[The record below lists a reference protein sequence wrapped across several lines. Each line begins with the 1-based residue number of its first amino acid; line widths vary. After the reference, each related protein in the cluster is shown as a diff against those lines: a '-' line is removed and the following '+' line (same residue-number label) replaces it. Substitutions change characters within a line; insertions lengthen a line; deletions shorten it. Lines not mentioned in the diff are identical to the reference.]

1 MTKKKL
7 LLGAAALALVFL
19 TGCQTNNIS
28 EAQRFETSIQKELPF
43 RVDSLRWF
51 DGAGL
56 ATYQFANQD
65 YIPTLPDAE
74 IGLNGEV
81 SVYRTFDFQKASL
94 QAEDKVWR
102 NVVVSK
108 KNQRIICIDRYLR
121 NGRTEGY
128 VYVLQSETKKYPT
141 LGRYHW
147 DVSNPH
153 NIESV
158 GAALGHLR
166 SLTLKRIKGNG
177 SYTAP
182 ASQDDYW
189 TLMFHADSLFADGL
203 YAEAKQMYDLA
214 FSEGRYILPS
224 QLSTVAYKM
233 KTVGNHQV
241 ALEYLSHRSRMEKD
255 FYEEPSACPF
265 PELRDTFELR
275 KQTLNYNLPLKEKLE
290 WIFERDQY
298 SRFLWNQTVNR
309 RSESPQRI
317 EKLARQAM
325 DTDSTNL
332 LMVNEVLREGGFP
345 RKSQVG
351 EFALLAVWAVFQHNP
366 LEQQK
371 EFLPQ
376 LEEAVRCGDIAPMY
390 LAMLKDRIDVRE
402 GRPQKYGTQSGPEG
416 LCPLL
421 DASRVNEWR
430 KEVGLPPIEI
440 K

>member
-51 DGAGL
+51 DGVDM
-56 ATYQFANQD
+56 ATYQFASQD

-74 IGLNGEV
+74 IGMNGEV

-121 NGRTEGY
+121 DGRTQGY

-153 NIESV
+153 NIESA
-158 GAALGHLR
+158 GAALEHLR
-166 SLTLKRIKGNG
+166 SLTLKGIKGN
-177 SYTAP
+177 
-182 ASQDDYW
+182 
-189 TLMFHADSLFADGL
+189 
-203 YAEAKQMYDLA
+203 
-214 FSEGRYILPS
+214 
-224 QLSTVAYKM
+224 
-233 KTVGNHQV
+233 
-241 ALEYLSHRSRMEKD
+241 
-255 FYEEPSACPF
+255 
-265 PELRDTFELR
+265 
-275 KQTLNYNLPLKEKLE
+275 
-290 WIFERDQY
+290 
-298 SRFLWNQTVNR
+298 
-309 RSESPQRI
+309 
-317 EKLARQAM
+317 
-325 DTDSTNL
+325 
-332 LMVNEVLREGGFP
+332 
-345 RKSQVG
+345 
-351 EFALLAVWAVFQHNP
+351 
-366 LEQQK
+366 
-371 EFLPQ
+371 
-376 LEEAVRCGDIAPMY
+376 
-390 LAMLKDRIDVRE
+390 
-402 GRPQKYGTQSGPEG
+402 
-416 LCPLL
+416 
-421 DASRVNEWR
+421 ASRVNEWR

>member
-51 DGAGL
+51 DGVDM
-56 ATYQFANQD
+56 ATYQFASQD

-74 IGLNGEV
+74 IGMNGEV

-153 NIESV
+153 NIESA
-158 GAALGHLR
+158 GAALEHLR
-166 SLTLKRIKGNG
+166 NLTLKRIKGN
-177 SYTAP
+177 
-182 ASQDDYW
+182 
-189 TLMFHADSLFADGL
+189 
-203 YAEAKQMYDLA
+203 
-214 FSEGRYILPS
+214 
-224 QLSTVAYKM
+224 
-233 KTVGNHQV
+233 
-241 ALEYLSHRSRMEKD
+241 
-255 FYEEPSACPF
+255 
-265 PELRDTFELR
+265 
-275 KQTLNYNLPLKEKLE
+275 
-290 WIFERDQY
+290 
-298 SRFLWNQTVNR
+298 
-309 RSESPQRI
+309 
-317 EKLARQAM
+317 
-325 DTDSTNL
+325 
-332 LMVNEVLREGGFP
+332 
-345 RKSQVG
+345 
-351 EFALLAVWAVFQHNP
+351 
-366 LEQQK
+366 
-371 EFLPQ
+371 
-376 LEEAVRCGDIAPMY
+376 
-390 LAMLKDRIDVRE
+390 
-402 GRPQKYGTQSGPEG
+402 
-416 LCPLL
+416 
-421 DASRVNEWR
+421 ASRVNEWR

>member
-51 DGAGL
+51 NGVDM
-56 ATYQFANQD
+56 ATYQFASQD

-74 IGLNGEV
+74 IGMNGEV

-141 LGRYHW
+141 LGRFHW

-153 NIESV
+153 NIESA
-158 GAALGHLR
+158 GAALEHLR
-166 SLTLKRIKGNG
+166 SLTLKGIKGN
-177 SYTAP
+177 
-182 ASQDDYW
+182 
-189 TLMFHADSLFADGL
+189 
-203 YAEAKQMYDLA
+203 
-214 FSEGRYILPS
+214 
-224 QLSTVAYKM
+224 
-233 KTVGNHQV
+233 
-241 ALEYLSHRSRMEKD
+241 
-255 FYEEPSACPF
+255 
-265 PELRDTFELR
+265 
-275 KQTLNYNLPLKEKLE
+275 
-290 WIFERDQY
+290 
-298 SRFLWNQTVNR
+298 
-309 RSESPQRI
+309 
-317 EKLARQAM
+317 
-325 DTDSTNL
+325 
-332 LMVNEVLREGGFP
+332 
-345 RKSQVG
+345 
-351 EFALLAVWAVFQHNP
+351 
-366 LEQQK
+366 
-371 EFLPQ
+371 
-376 LEEAVRCGDIAPMY
+376 
-390 LAMLKDRIDVRE
+390 
-402 GRPQKYGTQSGPEG
+402 
-416 LCPLL
+416 
-421 DASRVNEWR
+421 ASRVNEWR

>member
-1 MTKKKL
+1 MTKKNL

-51 DGAGL
+51 DGVDM
-56 ATYQFANQD
+56 ATYQFASQD

-74 IGLNGEV
+74 IGMNGEV

-153 NIESV
+153 NIESA
-158 GAALGHLR
+158 GAALEHLR
-166 SLTLKRIKGNG
+166 NLTLKRIKGN
-177 SYTAP
+177 
-182 ASQDDYW
+182 
-189 TLMFHADSLFADGL
+189 
-203 YAEAKQMYDLA
+203 
-214 FSEGRYILPS
+214 
-224 QLSTVAYKM
+224 
-233 KTVGNHQV
+233 
-241 ALEYLSHRSRMEKD
+241 
-255 FYEEPSACPF
+255 
-265 PELRDTFELR
+265 
-275 KQTLNYNLPLKEKLE
+275 
-290 WIFERDQY
+290 
-298 SRFLWNQTVNR
+298 
-309 RSESPQRI
+309 
-317 EKLARQAM
+317 
-325 DTDSTNL
+325 
-332 LMVNEVLREGGFP
+332 
-345 RKSQVG
+345 
-351 EFALLAVWAVFQHNP
+351 
-366 LEQQK
+366 
-371 EFLPQ
+371 
-376 LEEAVRCGDIAPMY
+376 
-390 LAMLKDRIDVRE
+390 
-402 GRPQKYGTQSGPEG
+402 
-416 LCPLL
+416 
-421 DASRVNEWR
+421 ASRVNEWR